1 MNFLP
6 GSRILFVVLSIRSRK
21 VITMC
26 EQHWSNIGVARSYVG
41 ALNKLGD
48 SKREVVSEQF
58 GLRHIFKIASL
69 HTKTKFESCS
79 YLRRTKFV
87 PSPSKHT
94 SPDIS
99 VCRHP

>member
-1 MNFLP
+1 MGATLELP
-6 GSRILFVVLSIRSRK
+6 
-21 VITMC
+21 
-26 EQHWSNIGVARSYVG
+26 RSYVG
-41 ALNKLGD
+41 AINKLGD
-48 SKREVVSEQF
+48 SKQRVVSEQF
-58 GLRHIFKIASL
+58 GLRHIFKIVCSQ
-69 HTKTKFESCS
+69 TITKFELCS